1 MAKQG
6 KRKQS
11 SLTPRQLE
19 ILTFIR
25 DQRRELGYSPTMQ
38 EVADHLGVCKVTVF
52 EHVGALEEKG
62 FVTRAKHKA
71 RSLEIS
77 DGVRFPDSRSTL
89 LPIAG
94 RIAAGRPIEAVE
106 HVESI
111 DLETIFATR
120 KDVFVLQVQGDSMI
134 DEHIQDGD
142 YVVCERREQAR
153 DGEIV
158 VALLDNEE
166 ATLKTLFRER
176 GGVRLQPANPKYKP
190 IRAKNVTIQGVV
202 VGVLRRY

>member
-1 MAKQG
+1 MARLG
-6 KRKQS
+6 KRKQA

-25 DQRRELGYSPTMQ
+25 DQRREHGYSPTMQ

-62 FVTRAKHKA
+62 LVTRAKHKA
-71 RSLEIS
+71 RSLEIT
-77 DGVRFPDSRSTL
+77 DHAQFPDSRPTL

-106 HVESI
+106 NVESI
-111 DLETIFATR
+111 DLETIFAAK
-120 KDVFVLQVQGDSMI
+120 KDVFVLRVEGDSMI

-158 VALLDNEE
+158 VALLENEE
-166 ATLKTLFRER
+166 ATLKTLYREK
-176 GGVRLQPANPKYKP
+176 GGIRLQPANPKYKP
-190 IRAKNVTIQGVV
+190 IRVKNVTIQGVV